1 MKNSYPEYEA
11 KMQKA
16 IASLS
21 AEFATLRVGRASAS
35 VLNKITVDYYGA
47 ATPIGQIAAISTPE
61 PRMLVIAP
69 WDVSA
74 LKGIEKAILAS
85 DLGINPVNDGKTLH
99 LSFPPLTEER
109 RRELAKLVRKY
120 SEEAKVAARNIRRDA
135 LETYKAMKKKSE
147 ITEDDLKVVE
157 KDMQEIVDKYI
168 KEIDK
173 ITEAKEKELMEV

>member
-1 MKNSYPEYEA
+1 M
-11 KMQKA
+11 
-16 IASLS
+16 
-21 AEFATLRVGRASAS
+21 
-35 VLNKITVDYYGA
+35 
-47 ATPIGQIAAISTPE
+47 
-61 PRMLVIAP
+61 
-69 WDVSA
+69 
-74 LKGIEKAILAS
+74 
-85 DLGINPVNDGKTLH
+85 
-99 LSFPPLTEER
+99 
-109 RRELAKLVRKY
+109 RKY